1 MGISFNSHY
10 CPPVQTTDPPQCLVP
25 PPKPA
30 YFVAHDAHLLAPAYM
45 TQFRTF
51 LNELPRVESEWVTPL
66 DPASY
71 GLARFYLLRLLGFV
85 YALAFFSLSQQLDG
99 LISSDGLLPAALYL
113 EKARVYFGDT
123 TPVWLRL
130 PTLFWFASSDAAL
143 HLACYI
149 GLALSLLLLA
159 GFARASQLFLL
170 WIIYLSFN
178 GVGQIFY
185 GFGWEILLLEAG
197 FLAIFLAPLGRGH
210 TPPATAVMWLFRW
223 LLFRVVFGA
232 GLIKLRG
239 DACWWDLTCMEY
251 HYQTQPLPHF
261 LSWYWHQL
269 PAFIHKISVL
279 ATHVVELVVPFALF
293 ANRRWRHSAALI
305 HIAFQILLILS
316 GNLSWLNY
324 LTIALC
330 FACFDDELLR
340 RFSPARLTNY
350 TDAQCAVP
358 RSHGQ
363 RLGIYALC
371 IAVFYLSSYPI
382 QNMVSPQQTMNRS
395 FDTLRLVNS
404 YGAFGHIGKKR
415 YEIVLLGCEDALL
428 GPDSK
433 WREYEFFA
441 KPGRLDQRP
450 AWVSPYHYRLDWQIW
465 FAAMSDYKSHPW
477 TVHLLAK
484 LLQNNASVLSL
495 LAHNPFPDQ
504 APAHIRADLYEY
516 EFTSF
521 ADAGENWWKRNHLGT
536 YLGPL
541 SKDDPALI

>member
-1 MGISFNSHY
+1 MR
-10 CPPVQTTDPPQCLVP
+10 QLR
-25 PPKPA
+25 A
-30 YFVAHDAHLLAPAYM
+30 
-45 TQFRTF
+45 F
-51 LNELPRVESEWVTPL
+51 LNELPRVENEWIAPL

-71 GLARFYLLRLLGFV
+71 GLARFFLLRLLGFV

-113 EKARVYFGDT
+113 EKARVYFGDS

-130 PTLFWFASSDAAL
+130 PTLFWFDSSDVAL
-143 HLACYI
+143 RLACYF
-149 GLALSLLLLA
+149 GLALSLLLCA

-170 WIIYLSFN
+170 WTIYLSFN
-178 GVGQIFY
+178 GIGQIFY

-197 FLAIFLAPLGRGH
+197 FLAMFLAPVGRAG
-210 TPPATAVMWLFRW
+210 TPPSTAIMWLYRW
-223 LLFRVVFGA
+223 LLFRVIFGA

-239 DACWWDLTCMEY
+239 DSCWWDLSCMEHY
-251 HYQTQPLPHF
+251 YQTQPLPHM

-269 PAFIHKISVL
+269 PPFAHKVSAL
-279 ATHVVELVVPFALF
+279 ATHIVEIIVPFFLF
-293 ANRRWRHSAALI
+293 ANRRWRHLAALI
-305 HIAFQILLILS
+305 LIAFQVLLILS

-340 RFSPARLTNY
+340 RLLRPQLLGPLSPARLIHYANEQSALTR
-350 TDAQCAVP
+350 P
-358 RSHGQ
+358 HGQ
-363 RLGIYALC
+363 RLAIYALC
-371 IAVFYLSSYPI
+371 ISVFYLSSYPI

-415 YEIVLLGCEDALL
+415 YEIVLLGTDDELL
-428 GPDSK
+428 GPDAE

-441 KPGRLDQRP
+441 KAGRTDRRP
-450 AWVSPYHYRLDWQIW
+450 AWVSPYHYRLDWQLW

-477 TVHLLAK
+477 IVHLLAK
-484 LLQNNASVLSL
+484 LLHNNANTLSL
-495 LAHNPFPDQ
+495 LAHNPFPNK

-516 EFTSF
+516 EFTGF
-521 ADAGENWWKRNHLGT
+521 ADASESWWTRKRLGT

-541 SKDDPALI
+541 ALGDAALVDFLRHYGWSEGTAATKGAIKALTP

>member
-1 MGISFNSHY
+1 MI
-10 CPPVQTTDPPQCLVP
+10 QLR
-25 PPKPA
+25 A
-30 YFVAHDAHLLAPAYM
+30 
-45 TQFRTF
+45 F
-51 LNELPRVESEWVTPL
+51 LNELPRVENEWITPL

-71 GLARFYLLRLLGFV
+71 GLARFFLLRLLGFV

-113 EKARVYFGDT
+113 EKARVYFGDS
-123 TPVWLRL
+123 TPTWLHL
-130 PTLFWFASSDAAL
+130 PTLFWFDSSDAAL

-149 GLALSLLLLA
+149 GLALSLLLCS

-197 FLAIFLAPLGRGH
+197 FLAIFLAPFRRAGA
-210 TPPATAVMWLFRW
+210 PPSTAVMWLYRW
-223 LLFRVVFGA
+223 LLFRVIFGA

-239 DACWWDLTCMEY
+239 DSCWWDLSCMEF
-251 HYQTQPLPHF
+251 HYQTQPLPHI

-269 PAFIHKISVL
+269 PPFAHKISAL
-279 ATHVVELVVPFALF
+279 ATHLVEIVVPFFLF
-293 ANRRWRHSAALI
+293 ANRRWRQPAALI
-305 HIAFQILLILS
+305 QIAFQVLLILS

-330 FACFDDELLR
+330 FACLDDEFLR
-340 RFSPARLTNY
+340 RFSPARLVVY
-350 TDAQCAVP
+350 TDLQCALTRP
-358 RSHGQ
+358 HGH
-363 RLGIYALC
+363 RLAIYALC
-371 IAVFYLSSYPI
+371 ISVFYLSSYPI
-382 QNMVSPQQTMNRS
+382 QNMVSPQQAMNRS

-415 YEIVLLGCEDALL
+415 YEIVLLGTDDVLL
-428 GPDSK
+428 GPDAE
-433 WREYEFFA
+433 WREYEFYA
-441 KPGRLDQRP
+441 KPGRTDQHP
-450 AWVSPYHYRLDWQIW
+450 AWVSPYHYRLDWQLW

-477 TVHLLAK
+477 IVHLLAK
-484 LLQNNASVLSL
+484 LLHNNANTLTL
-495 LAHNPFPDQ
+495 LAHNPFPDTP
-504 APAHIRADLYEY
+504 PAHIRADLYEY

-521 ADAGENWWKRNHLGT
+521 ADASDRWWKRKHLGT

-541 SKDDPALI
+541 AKDAPALSGFLRHYGWNEQAAASDDLKPLAPQVPGL